1 MSIRIREA
9 QLEDVEFVLPLVK
22 EFVTSFEV
30 EEHSYQRSFRR
41 LIDSREATILVSEHE
56 GNLIGYCLGFCH
68 DTFYANGK
76 VAWLEEIMVLSAHR
90 REGIGQSMMAS
101 FEQWAKAQ
109 GCILSALATRR
120 ASLFYLALGYEESAT
135 YYRKLL

>member
-1 MSIRIREA
+1 MRTREA
-9 QLEDVEFVLPLVK
+9 QLDDVDSLLPLVK
-22 EFVTSFEV
+22 EFVTSFEI

-41 LIDSREATILVSEHE
+41 LIDRREATILVTEHE
-56 GNLIGYCLGFCH
+56 GNLIGYCLGYCH

-76 VAWLEEIMVLSAHR
+76 VAWLEEIMVSSVHR
-90 REGIGQSMMAS
+90 REGIGQSTMAS

-109 GCILSALATRR
+109 GCVLSALATRR
-120 ASLFYLALGYEESAT
+120 ASRFYLALGYEESAT

>member
-22 EFVTSFEV
+22 EFVTSFEI
-30 EEHSYQRSFRR
+30 EERSYRQSFGR
-41 LIDSREATILVSEHE
+41 LIDSREATILVSEYE
-56 GNLIGYCLGFCH
+56 GTLIGYCLGFCH

-76 VAWLEEIMVLSAHR
+76 VAWLEEIMVSSVHR

-109 GCILSALATRR
+109 GCVLSALATRR
-120 ASLFYLALGYEESAT
+120 ASRFYLALGYEESAT

>member
-22 EFVTSFEV
+22 EFVTSFEI
-30 EEHSYQRSFRR
+30 EEWSYRQSFGR
-41 LIDSREATILVSEHE
+41 LIDSREATILVSEYE
-56 GNLIGYCLGFCH
+56 GTLIAYCLGFCH

-76 VAWLEEIMVLSAHR
+76 VAWLEEIMVSSVHR

-109 GCILSALATRR
+109 GCVLSALATRR
-120 ASLFYLALGYEESAT
+120 ASRFYLALGYEESAT
-135 YYRKLL
+135 YYSKLL

>member
-1 MSIRIREA
+1 VSIRIREA
-9 QLEDVEFVLPLVK
+9 QRDDVDSLLPLVK
-22 EFVTSFEV
+22 EFVTSFEI
-30 EEHSYQRSFRR
+30 EEHAYQQSFWR
-41 LIDSREATILVSEHE
+41 LIDNREATILVVEHE
-56 GNLIGYCLGFCH
+56 GNLIGYCLGYCH

>member
-22 EFVTSFEV
+22 EFVTSFEI
-30 EEHSYQRSFRR
+30 EERSYRQSFGR
-41 LIDSREATILVSEHE
+41 LIDSREATILVSEYE
-56 GNLIGYCLGFCH
+56 GALIGYCLGCCH
-68 DTFYANGK
+68 DAFYANGK
-76 VAWLEEIMVLSAHR
+76 VAWLEEIMVLSVHR

-109 GCILSALATRR
+109 GCVLSALATRR
-120 ASLFYLALGYEESAT
+120 ASRFYLALGYEESAT

>member
-1 MSIRIREA
+1 VSIRIREA
-9 QLEDVEFVLPLVK
+9 QLNDVDSLLPLVQ
-22 EFVTSFEV
+22 EFVTSFEI
-30 EEHSYQRSFRR
+30 EERPYRQSFKR
-41 LIDSREATILVSEHE
+41 LIDSREAIVLVSEHE

-76 VAWLEEIMVLSAHR
+76 VAWLEEIVVLSAHR

-109 GCILSALATRR
+109 GCTLSALSTRR

>member
-1 MSIRIREA
+1 VSIRIREA
-9 QLEDVEFVLPLVK
+9 QLEDLEFVLPLVK
-22 EFVTSFEV
+22 EFVISFEV